1 MKLQYVYFFLQPQ
14 WEEERRKLEGE
25 LHQKGIRCACVDQI
39 EEIVYPAEAILITD
53 DRAVT
58 KQIRKS
64 QADDR
69 EVTKQ
74 IRNSQ
79 ADDRAVT
86 RQIRNLQADDRA
98 DAEQT
103 LVCVGCDRNSFSFFD
118 GAELVTDDLG
128 SLDAQVLEELFC
140 HAHGYPVTVASTER
154 LELREISEPDFD
166 RLYEISRQAHMEYAW
181 PDPDAAA
188 VFERERLCAYISNI
202 YRLCG
207 YGLWS
212 VWKKDGSLIGC
223 CGLTEQEEHLE
234 LQYMLDEAFQ
244 GQGYAL
250 EMCKAAL
257 RCAALRTDW
266 KEIWIRVDHRNVR
279 SRRLAERLGFR
290 LYEENE
296 KEVLLYLKELS
307 EDVI

>member
-1 MKLQYVYFFLQPQ
+1 MKLQYVFFFLQPQ
-14 WEEERRKLEGE
+14 WEEERRKLECE
-25 LHQKGIRCACVDQI
+25 LRKKGIICSCVDQI
-39 EEIVYPAEAILITD
+39 EEIEHPAEAILITD

-64 QADDR
+64 QAH
-69 EVTKQ
+69 
-74 IRNSQ
+74 
-79 ADDRAVT
+79 DRA
-86 RQIRNLQADDRA
+86 
-98 DAEQT
+98 AEQN
-103 LVCVGCDRNSFSFFD
+103 LVCVGCDRDCFSFFD

-128 SLDAQVLEELFC
+128 SLDAQGLEELFC

-166 RLYEISRQAHMEYAW
+166 RLYAISRQAHMEYAW

-212 VWKKDGSLIGC
+212 VWKKGGSLIGC
-223 CGLTEQEEHLE
+223 CGLTEQENRLE
-234 LQYMLDEAFQ
+234 LQYMLDESFQ
-244 GQGYAL
+244 GHGYAL

-257 RCAALRTDW
+257 RCAVLRTDW
-266 KEIWIRVDHRNVR
+266 KEIWIRADRRNLR

-290 LYEENE
+290 LYEENK